1 MIQETAFLLAEAA
14 EASNSPKR
22 TQNQRKKWELVNS
35 TSRGTK
41 VSSPMIALLNSSSG
55 TQNDKQQAKNHTN
68 QKWGSEL
75 KTADKLAC
83 VKAGVRNTDGP
94 R

>member
-22 TQNQRKKWELVNS
+22 TRNPRKKWELVNS

-41 VSSPMIALLNSSSG
+41 LSSPMIALLIQAAGHKTTSNKQNITPIKSG
-55 TQNDKQQAKNHTN
+55 VV
-68 QKWGSEL
+68 EL
-75 KTADKLAC
+75 KTAD
-83 VKAGVRNTDGP
+83 R
-94 R
+94 